1 MECYETICKVIYTN
15 FQINVNINKQILIK
29 KIGTGFSDERLD
41 TLFKFLSEHT
51 LKEPLPEYK
60 INDFEVDVWLEPC
73 CVWEI
78 KGADMQ
84 ISPVYTAGIGD
95 IDPKR
100 VIKC

>member
-1 MECYETICKVIYTN
+1 M
-15 FQINVNINKQILIK
+15 
-29 KIGTGFSDERLD
+29 
-41 TLFKFLSEHT
+41 
-51 LKEPLPEYK
+51 KEPLPDYK
-60 INDFEVDVWLEPC
+60 VNGFQVDVWIEPC

-100 VIKC
+100 VF